1 MATKL
6 RHSIDF
12 PCPPADFAAA
22 VTSEQYWKDL
32 VANVAADVSELESFT
47 ATADEVRVVLQQRVP
62 EDKLPSLVTK
72 IRPGDLH
79 IARTIVWSTAD
90 EVVSTG
96 TFGAT
101 VEGAPAKVKGIQTL
115 KATATGCQVTFDGSA
130 EVSIPFVGGKVE
142 SAITEN
148 VLQLIDAERD
158 YTIEWINAH

>member
-32 VANVAADVSELESFT
+32 VANVAADVSDLESFT

-79 IARTIVWSTAD
+79 IARTIVWSTAG

-115 KATATGCQVTFDGSA
+115 KATATGSQVTFAGSA

>member
-32 VANVAADVSELESFT
+32 VANVAADVSDLESFT

-79 IARTIVWSTAD
+79 IARTIIWSTAG

-115 KATATGCQVTFDGSA
+115 KATATGSQVTFDGSA

>member
-12 PCPPADFAAA
+12 PCPPADFAEA

-32 VANVAADVSELESFT
+32 VTNVAADVSELESFT

-79 IARTIVWSTAD
+79 IARTMVWSTAGD
-90 EVVSTG
+90 VVSTG

-115 KATATGCQVTFDGSA
+115 KATATGSQVVFEGSA

-142 SAITEN
+142 NAIIEN
-148 VLQLIDAERD
+148 VLQLLDAERD